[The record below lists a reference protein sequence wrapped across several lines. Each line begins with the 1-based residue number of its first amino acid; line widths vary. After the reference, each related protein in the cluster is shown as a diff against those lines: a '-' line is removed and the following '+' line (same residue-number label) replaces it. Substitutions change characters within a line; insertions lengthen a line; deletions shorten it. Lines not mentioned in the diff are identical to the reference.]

1 MQSDS
6 DDEFHEDFFGSV
18 HSSDGGKKVSNSTST
33 QQPTVV
39 FSKPNIPSFVTDG
52 GPYESKV
59 DTTQI
64 RLGTVRPSFPD
75 EGLAA
80 SAIFF
85 PACFLQMRDVLAP
98 SKLTYEG
105 QMLNGTFRKEKK
117 ITSKPKYTKHFYSVK
132 K

>member
-1 MQSDS
+1 MSLQSDS
-6 DDEFHEDFFGSV
+6 DDEFREDFFGSV
-18 HSSDGGKKVSNSTST
+18 HSSEGAKKVSNST

-39 FSKPNIPSFVTDG
+39 FSKPNISSFVTDG

-98 SKLTYEG
+98 SKLTYES
-105 QMLNGTFRKEKK
+105 QMLNGTFRKENNIKAEISKAFLFSKK
-117 ITSKPKYTKHFYSVK
+117 
-132 K
+132 